1 MPPWDNKF
9 VGHSYLVK
17 KTFQQVIEDENNNK
31 DRQQPKF
38 QKKSARRQCRC
49 NLNHCC

>member
-9 VGHSYLVK
+9 IGHSNLVN
-17 KTFQQVIEDENNNK
+17 KTLQKVIEDENNSNK

-38 QKKSARRQCRC
+38 D
-49 NLNHCC
+49 